1 MASRQ
6 IPRTTRSVIIQKQ
19 ASAKKPVYHDAV
31 IVEREI
37 PALQRGEVL
46 VRMSAAA
53 YNHREVSRLTH
64 NAGLYPGI
72 HFGATFGA
80 DGAGKFPNNSAPCV
94 VVAAHDPK
102 DTLLEKRVFLTPMR
116 GWQSDPEAPEGKF
129 ATLGGGRYPPIGTFS
144 EYVVVERDEV
154 IPSPSHLDDVHAAA
168 WPLAGLTA
176 WRAAI
181 VNANVQPG
189 HRVLITGIGGGVA
202 ITALQICLAQGAT
215 VYVTSSSADKINRA
229 IQLGAK
235 AGFNYRDEDWAKQ
248 LAAALKKEGAVLN
261 SVIDGSG
268 GDILTQTSSILKHG
282 GRVVVYGTTAA
293 PIIPMT
299 MPAVLRN
306 QKLIGSTMGSRK
318 DLEDATAFMAKHKI
332 VPTVSDVLDGLNA
345 VEQGFDLIKRGGQFG
360 KIVIDLQ
367 RGREAKL

>member
-46 VRMSAAA
+46 VRMLAAA
-53 YNHREVSRLTH
+53 YNHREVS
-64 NAGLYPGI
+64 LYPGI

-80 DGAGKFPNNSAPCV
+80 DGAGQFSIDTLSIACV
-94 VVAAHDPK
+94 VVAAQDPK
-102 DTLLEKRVFLTPMR
+102 DTLLQKRVFLTPMR
-116 GWQSDPEAPEGKF
+116 GWKSDPEAPEGKF

-181 VNANVQPG
+181 VNANVQPE

-202 ITALQICLAQGAT
+202 ITALQICLAQGAI

-229 IQLGAK
+229 IKLGAK

-248 LAAALKKEGAVLN
+248 LGAALKKGGAVLN

-332 VPTVSDVLDGLNA
+332 VPIVSDVLDGLDA

-367 RGREAKL
+367 SGSKAKL

>member
-1 MASRQ
+1 MTSRQ
-6 IPRTTRSVIIQKQ
+6 IPRTTRSVVIQKQ

-31 IVEREI
+31 IVEKEI

-53 YNHREVSRLTH
+53 YNHREHWQRK
-64 NAGLYPGI
+64 G
-72 HFGATFGA
+72 
-80 DGAGKFPNNSAPCV
+80 V

-102 DTLLEKRVFLTPMR
+102 DALLEKRVFLTPMR
-116 GWQSDPEAPEGKF
+116 GWKSDPEAPEGKF

-181 VNANVQPG
+181 VNANVQSG

-215 VYVTSSSADKINRA
+215 VYVTSSSADKIKRA
-229 IQLGAK
+229 VELGAK
-235 AGFNYRDEDWAKQ
+235 AGFNYRDEGWAKQ
-248 LAAALKKEGAVLN
+248 LGAALKKEGAVLN

-268 GDILTQTSSILKHG
+268 GDILTQTTAILKHG

-318 DLEDATAFMAKHKI
+318 DLEDATTFMAKHKI
-332 VPTVSDVLDGLNA
+332 VPVVSDVLDGLDA

-367 RGREAKL
+367 MGSKAKL

>member
-6 IPRTTRSVIIQKQ
+6 IPRTTRSVIIQEQ

-53 YNHREVSRLTH
+53 YNHRELIWLTYVS
-64 NAGLYPGI
+64 GLYPGI

-80 DGAGKFPNNSAPCV
+80 DGAGKIACKSASCSL
-94 VVAAHDPK
+94 DS
-102 DTLLEKRVFLTPMR
+102 LLEKRVFLTPMR
-116 GWQSDPEAPEGKF
+116 GWESDPEAPEGKF
-129 ATLGGGRYPPIGTFS
+129 AILGGGKVPPIGTFS

-154 IPSPSHLDDVHAAA
+154 ISSPSHLDDVHAAA

-202 ITALQICLAQGAT
+202 ITALQICLAQGVI
-215 VYVTSSSADKINRA
+215 VYVTSSSPDKINRA
-229 IQLGAK
+229 LGLGAK

-248 LAAALKKEGAVLN
+248 LGATLKKENGVLN

-268 GDILTQTSSILKHG
+268 GNILTQTSSILKHG

-293 PIIPMT
+293 PVIPMT

-332 VPTVSDVLDGLNA
+332 VPVVSDVLDGLDA

-367 RGREAKL
+367 RSSKAKL

>member
-1 MASRQ
+1 MTSRQ
-6 IPRTTRSVIIQKQ
+6 IPRKTRSVIIQKQ

-53 YNHREVSRLTH
+53 YNHREVLTH
-64 NAGLYPGI
+64 IAGLYPGI

-80 DGAGKFPNNSAPCV
+80 DGAGKSPVASAC
-94 VVAAHDPK
+94 A
-102 DTLLEKRVFLTPMR
+102 LLKRVFLTPMR
-116 GWQSDPEAPEGKF
+116 GWKSDPEAPEGKF

-181 VNANVQPG
+181 VNANVQSG

-215 VYVTSSSADKINRA
+215 VYVTSSSADKIKRA
-229 IQLGAK
+229 VELGAK
-235 AGFNYRDEDWAKQ
+235 AGFNYRDEGWAKQ
-248 LAAALKKEGAVLN
+248 LGAALKKEGAVLN

-268 GDILTQTSSILKHG
+268 GDILTQTTAVLKHG

-318 DLEDATAFMAKHKI
+318 DLEDATTFMAKHKI
-332 VPTVSDVLDGLNA
+332 VPVVSDVLDGLDA

-367 RGREAKL
+367 MGSKAKL